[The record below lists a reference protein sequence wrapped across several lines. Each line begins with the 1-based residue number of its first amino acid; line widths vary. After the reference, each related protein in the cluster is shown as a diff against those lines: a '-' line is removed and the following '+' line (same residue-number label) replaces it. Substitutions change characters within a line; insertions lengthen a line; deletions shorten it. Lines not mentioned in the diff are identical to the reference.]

1 MILTDNG
8 KVLMSPNGKVYKGNS
23 SGDTNLQALLDKKQ
37 DKLKAGNGI
46 SISSDG
52 TISVTF
58 ADGDTEEY

>member
-1 MILTDNG
+1 MILTENG
-8 KVLMSPNGKVYKGNS
+8 KILMSPNGKVYTGNS
-23 SGDTNLQALLDKKQ
+23 SSDTNWQALLDKKQ

-46 SISSDG
+46 SISNDG

>member
-8 KVLMSPNGKVYKGNS
+8 KALMSPNGKVYTGNS

-52 TISVTF
+52 TISVSF
-58 ADGDTEEY
+58 ADGDGGSY